1 MKVPHPVWPGSE
13 RLAPAWHQM
22 HRTEHALHL
31 SYQDACEETNDSVA
45 GENSNSRYS
54 SPNCKSVPIPPC
66 FFLIQKKQQHGGYQ
80 ACNERPVNSR
90 E

>member
-54 SPNCKSVPIPPC
+54 SPN
-66 FFLIQKKQQHGGYQ
+66 
-80 ACNERPVNSR
+80 
-90 E
+90 